1 MHEPDIIE
9 FYDDQRADTFRWGQ
23 CKFLA
28 FGGLLGLGQMFLF
41 AVILLVTQNL
51 QGVLT
56 VGSAKPS
63 GGQTVIVMLIAH
75 WFLLNKLQW
84 GFEFRALDAEVEQD
98 HLIYLQILIRCLM
111 IMFAFW
117 INVWV
122 YAAIIVLF
130 WLFIFWGAAL
140 PSVKK
145 PNFHGAYRPESTAMK
160 TGATIALLIGAIQFI
175 WLGKI
180 VFQAA

>member
-98 HLIYLQILIRCLM
+98 HLIYLQINIDSLPDDNVCFLDKCVGLCSDYCFVLAVYFLGCG
-111 IMFAFW
+111 FAQ
-117 INVWV
+117 
-122 YAAIIVLF
+122 
-130 WLFIFWGAAL
+130 
-140 PSVKK
+140 
-145 PNFHGAYRPESTAMK
+145 R
-160 TGATIALLIGAIQFI
+160 
-175 WLGKI
+175 
-180 VFQAA
+180 